1 MHALYCQPDWFQRLC
16 CGLARRVGKEVTC
29 FHFKRCASTRSKLH
43 LLPTRLVSGVLCGLA
58 HHVGMKW
65 LAFTSRAASIGS
77 KLHYCQPDSFQ
88 SFLVAWL
95 IVLVRGDMFSPQ
107 KLCFHGVQAALLPA
121 RLVPEVLCGLAHH
134 LGREDLL
141 IARAVLSLGPCCTIA
156 NHAGFR
162 GSLLLRCLA
171 RHAGK
176 E

>member
-134 LGREDLL
+134 LGREK
-141 IARAVLSLGPCCTIA
+141 ICSLRELCF
-156 NHAGFR
+156 H
-162 GSLLLRCLA
+162 
-171 RHAGK
+171 
-176 E
+176 